1 MFIMELKVVFKTT
14 LNIFILTMSSLDN
27 SSPSSSVVSAE
38 IIAVGG
44 ATSLLNYSMF
54 SVCMI

>member
-27 SSPSSSVVSAE
+27 SSPSFSVVSAE

-44 ATSLLNYSMF
+44 AT
-54 SVCMI
+54 